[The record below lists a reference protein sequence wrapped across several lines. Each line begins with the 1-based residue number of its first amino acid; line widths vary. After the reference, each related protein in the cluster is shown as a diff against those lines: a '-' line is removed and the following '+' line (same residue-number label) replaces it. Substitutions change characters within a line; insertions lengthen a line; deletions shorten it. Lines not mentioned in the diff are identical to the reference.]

1 MGFKKGSEVYLM
13 KAYCKYCGKELVEN
27 YDLDEHEYFY
37 ESCDCETVTEINQYK
52 EINEDL
58 KHQIKNL
65 ENKISKN
72 IWKIFDLEKTVK
84 YR

>member
-1 MGFKKGSEVYLM
+1 M

-27 YDLDEHEYFY
+27 YDFDEHEYFY
-37 ESCDCETVTEINQYK
+37 ESCDCETVTKINQYK
-52 EINEDL
+52 KMNEDL

-65 ENKISKN
+65 ENEISKN
-72 IWKIFDLEKTVK
+72 TWKIFGLEKTVK

>member
-1 MGFKKGSEVYLM
+1 M

-37 ESCDCETVTEINQYK
+37 KSCDCETVTEINQYK

-65 ENKISKN
+65 ENEISKN